1 MTRFAPTTQPLCCA
15 RSGAAVALLA
25 IASGW
30 GPPAEG
36 SVTRCVDS
44 AGRVSYQNTSC
55 PGGSRGT
62 PVDTT
67 PNQGAQFAT
76 REQIQRVKKVP
87 PERELPELRATKG
100 SKAKAREKEALNAGD
115 RRFLPTGITSDE
127 VKRRIGAP
135 DRIAHNASGSGRS
148 RDASQQWIYAP
159 AAADPQTTTVLTL
172 RMGVVTQIERRVT
185 Y

>member
-1 MTRFAPTTQPLCCA
+1 MKPLCCG

-30 GPPAEG
+30 CPPTEG

-55 PGGSRGT
+55 PGGSSGT

-76 REQIQRVKKVP
+76 KDQIQRAKRLP
-87 PERELPELRATKG
+87 PERELPESPATKG
-100 SKAKAREKEALNAGD
+100 SKAKARDKEALNAGE

-127 VKRRIGAP
+127 VRRRIGAP
-135 DRIAHNASGSGRS
+135 DRIAHNASGSGRRS
-148 RDASQQWIYAP
+148 DASQQWIYAP

-172 RMGVVTQIERRVT
+172 RKGVVTQIERRFT